1 MPGKEVEEEPP
12 GWSGPLKLEDVM
24 GPAVLI
30 RPEATVCQ
38 AASLM
43 LERQVDVLVV
53 VNDWGA
59 IRGVVTEHGL
69 TLNPRHLRTCSIRVP
84 HVRGRW
90 VTTSDELEAACI
102 AAATLTARDVMETR
116 VLSATPDEAVGM
128 VVERMV
134 RGEVE
139 YALVR
144 QGEAILGVLSRHN
157 LLVLIAGNAQPAQEA
172 VLATLATATGNC
184 VDKASRG
191 THRPLRLLGS
201 LVHAWR

>member
-1 MPGKEVEEEPP
+1 MPDKEVEEEPD
-12 GWSGPLKLEDVM
+12 GWSGPLKLEQVM

-30 RPEATVCQ
+30 RPETTVRQ

-53 VNDWGA
+53 VNDRGA

-69 TLNPRHLRTCSIRVP
+69 TLNPHHLRMCSIRVP

-90 VTTSDELEAACI
+90 VTASDELEAACV
-102 AAATLTARDVMETR
+102 AAATLTANDVMERR
-116 VLSATPDEAVGM
+116 VSSATPDEAVGL

-134 RGEVE
+134 RRDVE

-157 LLVLIAGNAQPAQEA
+157 LLELIAGNAEPAQEV
-172 VLATLATATGNC
+172 VLTTLATASNNS
-184 VDKASRG
+184 VAASRA
-191 THRPLRLLGS
+191 TWTPLQPLGS
-201 LVHAWR
+201 LVHC